1 MAKYVVISSS
11 PRKANSDKIAEF
23 INKLLISKEHRT
35 FKGTWHNQ
43 YVKNSVINTVEIFD
57 IKSKKVMFCQADNG
71 CKEKDECIM
80 HDDTFDLIN
89 SLKDCDGAF
98 FVSPVYFGRL
108 PGMAYTV
115 IDRFYSKLNP
125 DKELIP
131 INHHKK
137 VGIILT
143 FGRTHEDYT
152 PLGEETGHFFGV
164 LGFGDSRTVLCED
177 NNDPTGFVSK
187 QNQKDNVTELI
198 KWVIS

>member
-23 INKLLISKEHRT
+23 I
-35 FKGTWHNQ
+35 
-43 YVKNSVINTVEIFD
+43 KNSLTSEVEIFD
-57 IKSKKVMFCQADNG
+57 IKSKKIMFCQADNG

-80 HDDTFDLIN
+80 HDDTYDLIN
-89 SLKDCDGAF
+89 SLNECDGAF

-115 IDRFYSKLNP
+115 IDRFYSKLHP
-125 DKELIP
+125 EKELMP
-131 INHHKK
+131 IDPHKK

-143 FGRTHEDYT
+143 FGRTNEDYT
-152 PLGEETGHFFGV
+152 PLGDETGHFFGV
-164 LGFGDSRTVLCED
+164 LGFGDNKTVLCED

-187 QNQKDNVTELI
+187 QYQKDRVTELI
-198 KWVIS
+198 KWVIG